1 MVKTVWSIIIS
12 VAILVLGGV
21 AEQFYLEKTFD
32 ELHGDFVM
40 AYQKID
46 DETATPNDVL
56 AINTKWLSK
65 KQFLHYFIS
74 HNDIKEMDLWISE
87 TVAYLKLGNFEEA
100 ISKMDV
106 AISLCEQIPKNYL
119 IRFENIF

>member
-1 MVKTVWSIIIS
+1 MVKTAWSIIIS
-12 VAILVLGGV
+12 IAILVLGGV

-56 AINTKWLSK
+56 AIKTKWLSK